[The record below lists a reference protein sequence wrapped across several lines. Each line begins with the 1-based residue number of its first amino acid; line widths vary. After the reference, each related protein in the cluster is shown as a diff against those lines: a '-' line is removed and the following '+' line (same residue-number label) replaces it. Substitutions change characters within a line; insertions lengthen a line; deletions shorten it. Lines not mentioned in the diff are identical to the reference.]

1 MIKERKVKRPGLVR
15 VSGPGD
21 LDVRSIRLNAGSIGC
36 TRKNFAAAM
45 AFRSKLCGA
54 AILEFFEE
62 GSQRPLSSRGQWT
75 SRRQRWLCEYRDERE
90 VPMRTAKVG

>member
-1 MIKERKVKRPGLVR
+1 
-15 VSGPGD
+15 
-21 LDVRSIRLNAGSIGC
+21 
-36 TRKNFAAAM
+36 M